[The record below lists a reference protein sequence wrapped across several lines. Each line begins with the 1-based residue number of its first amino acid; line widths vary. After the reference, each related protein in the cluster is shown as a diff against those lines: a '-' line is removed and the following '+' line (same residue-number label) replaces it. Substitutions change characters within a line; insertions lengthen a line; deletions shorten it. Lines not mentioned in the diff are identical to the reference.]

1 MNYGRANDFFV
12 NPQPAPAFLDFLL
25 SSCSSNN
32 QQEQEKIAA
41 NGVSRKSVPDNGR
54 GMRMGTTDCKKVPE
68 FLLVNI
74 PQFVQNFKNPGQS
87 DFGIIYQM
95 PLTAHFSL
103 VLILF
108 RFLFLCHNDEEMNKS
123 SLNGRVKPKW
133 TSALLWGTI
142 TIIVWLVVAE
152 ESEQRRR

>member
-1 MNYGRANDFFV
+1 
-12 NPQPAPAFLDFLL
+12 
-25 SSCSSNN
+25 
-32 QQEQEKIAA
+32 
-41 NGVSRKSVPDNGR
+41 
-54 GMRMGTTDCKKVPE
+54 
-68 FLLVNI
+68 
-74 PQFVQNFKNPGQS
+74 
-87 DFGIIYQM
+87 M